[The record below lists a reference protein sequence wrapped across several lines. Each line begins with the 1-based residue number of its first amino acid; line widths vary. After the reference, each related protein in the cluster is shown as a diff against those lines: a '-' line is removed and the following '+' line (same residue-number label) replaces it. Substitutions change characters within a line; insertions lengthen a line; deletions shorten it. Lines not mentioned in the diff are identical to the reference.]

1 MFYEILI
8 IFTCINLVVDIFG
21 SELLVGDL
29 QNLGLDL
36 APPYINIYILIIMNL
51 SHLLNGLAHNKKKD
65 WVS

>member
-36 APPYINIYILIIMNL
+36 APPYINIYIDNYE
-51 SHLLNGLAHNKKKD
+51 SFTFVK
-65 WVS
+65 WVSPQ